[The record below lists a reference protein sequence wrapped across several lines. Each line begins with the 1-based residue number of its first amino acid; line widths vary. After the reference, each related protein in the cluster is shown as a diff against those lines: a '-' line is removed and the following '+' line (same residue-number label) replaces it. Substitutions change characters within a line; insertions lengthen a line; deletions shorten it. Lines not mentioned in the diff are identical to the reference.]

1 MFKSKLSK
9 VIVSLLRRIAGV
21 TRSGAKRL
29 MRAMLQALMAMGRRA
44 KLPVAG
50 FVLPT
55 VTMVLLVVILL
66 TVAIVFRSFDRA
78 NIARNVRVNQQVLA
92 AATPALDRAK
102 AKIQYMLGDGKTT
115 LDTPSDETLYQAMS
129 SYNATTDLYTFG
141 DEQRL
146 VLKADLSATANGI
159 TPDNPQGSIFNAA
172 GLEKETINTAW
183 RYPVDTNNDGKFDT
197 FTLYGIYFRTPKPPV
212 GTTRTR
218 KSLDARTPP
227 MRTGT
232 SNQACTQGEG
242 TVASLVGNSG
252 WERALDGRFQKSFF
266 VYTVNV
272 PITNTDITTSALPAA
287 QYEAFKGTSSVSA
300 LEYQQD
306 PTLIPLTNNAVV
318 YEDDLDISP
327 GPPLNLNGRILTNS
341 NLLVSGL
348 GGARNIKLFQVSSK
362 DSCFYNAENS
372 KIVVAG
378 NVVNGWSGAAGPTN
392 PVEVHLFKTI
402 GDAQP
407 DVNAPA
413 IDSTNQSVAENSLQ
427 VMYNNQAY
435 SLRLNAVVGGQM
447 DADTAG
453 TNDPFSVREAQKPPK
468 SQTRVQALE
477 DYFKDRLRKVPFA
490 EVLPGTPNGGINPA
504 IPKIS
509 YIQGSGES
517 LRPIDAWSFPTP
529 ETAGDIGS
537 LAGPT
542 NLNIRPTQLESRKS
556 VPSGESEENLGERVI
571 VGNNLPAKRWDSTK
585 NESNGRPQSVDGAT
599 PWTGGEPS
607 RSRTPQ
613 VTKIGD
619 VGATDRGN
627 GTGEVPD
634 LANAPNPP
642 YRDGFW
648 ERTAAEKSKT
658 PLDSVG
664 GLRVITSAGVYDRTN
679 SFLPPPR
686 WIDTTA
692 TGTAGRLKSGPVSAL
707 VPGDPLLNTY
717 DDPATI
723 AVEQYPVVWPDSMP
737 MSPLGP
743 GSQVYDNTLPDP
755 IEANHWRTWL
765 PGIASP
771 TPLPVAATDYSD
783 LPLPTPTNPIIF
795 PFVNERGVATA
806 RQFAKGDL
814 RMRATAVYHYANGPT
829 GGYDPVVL
837 AAAAPG
843 TQPQQTP
850 LACVSSYYD
859 PSNASTAKNLSGL
872 VGPLTDASGEGGDA
886 QNTIIPVANRPGSRQ
901 VIIGSNNGITYG
913 FPTERLNP
921 GTSIPDPTGILRGGD
936 LILEA
941 QANLVFPD
949 GRFANGPL
957 RTALQVPDAQ
967 RTLAQ
972 KSAIDST
979 NCALQILDGSIVR
992 APGLI
997 PDGAIQEVAFL
1008 NGREIKAV
1016 DRDEPT
1022 TIVNEAFTLSSPLTG
1037 LQAAQ
1042 LTRNYNQPLEER
1054 EPLEIR
1060 ATQINLDALRRQP
1073 APTITAP
1080 ATAPEWLLPNSGI
1093 IYASRDDALP
1103 DRSNRFDPTVPGA
1116 ASPSKRASP
1125 SDYQLD
1131 PTRKPNGIVLIRGQ
1145 QLFRGGNAPTVTSDL
1160 NAIVREKGLTLVS
1173 NLPVYIK
1180 GDFNPHGNIPPVAA
1194 GAPPANFTEVEEFTD
1209 RVNGTWSNFYGRTK
1223 NQLDTNFACRAGD
1236 PRLPKCTTGDFWR
1249 PANVLADSV
1258 TLLSQNYRFGFRN
1271 EGDFDLRNNAGAAA
1285 VFPRRQQG
1293 FFNNNFVTNGL
1304 SSGAFSRSNGNL
1316 LGGVLPAP
1324 LPALTDANYTAAF
1337 TQGLFTSSYFNN
1349 FVTPVQR
1356 RGPFPEYVMETCIK
1370 LPVSECTDADWFVD
1384 PLAVPPQTATA
1395 AVAAAGGIY
1404 VSPVIT
1410 PTTPFKAG
1418 STVDPPLPALQRFP
1432 RRVAFQRATGG
1443 TQLPNPANPVPWG
1456 IRNGPIAA
1464 GVGAPR
1470 TGNNNALWFAAD
1482 NAGNVAYDAN
1492 NLPYRLNTNNTNN
1505 PPAGTTEGSR
1515 VPLPTV
1521 AAASAQIPPL
1531 PAPPTSYSGSQPLL
1545 VPVPQLMNGATAAP
1559 GTPVGPGNVQT
1570 TGWIPQAVNT
1580 TFNLIIAAGDTPS
1593 RALDTANGDFNG
1605 GLQNLPR
1612 FLEVWSDSGNTFPS
1626 IPTNIRGSFI
1636 QQNRSAFSTAPY
1648 LPILP
1653 RGFPAT
1659 LANQLASLFA
1669 LSTNPPAPLA
1679 PTYNIQGGRIPYF
1692 TPPTRNWGFDVG
1704 LLSQPPDLF
1713 TQKFTTPSTETE
1725 PAEYFREVSRND
1737 EWVTTLMCGVVAPDQ
1752 NLIGGQNATSSRPDN
1767 CPA

>member
-44 KLPVAG
+44 RLPVAG

-102 AKIQYMLGDGKTT
+102 AKIQYILGPGKPTS
-115 LDTPSDETLYQAMS
+115 DTPSDETLYQTMS
-129 SYNATTDLYTFG
+129 SYIANDPTSDLYTFG
-141 DEQRL
+141 DEKRL
-146 VLKADLSATANGI
+146 ILRADLSATANGI
-159 TPDNPQGSIFNAA
+159 TDDNPQGSIFNPD
-172 GLEKETINTAW
+172 GSERERINTAW

-197 FTLYGIYFRTPKPPV
+197 FTLYGIYFRTPKII
-212 GTTRTR
+212 GTTPRSR

-227 MRTGT
+227 MRTGK
-232 SNQACTQGEG
+232 SDPACTQGEG

-252 WERALDGRFQKSFF
+252 WERIDGRFQKSFF

-272 PITNTDITTSALPAA
+272 PITQIEANTLGTANY
-287 QYEAFKGTSSVSA
+287 QAFAGTPSISA

-306 PTLIPLTNNAVV
+306 QSLIPLTNNAVV

-327 GPPLNLNGRILTNS
+327 GPPLNINGRIVTNS
-341 NLLVSGL
+341 NLLVSAL
-348 GGARNIKLFQVSSK
+348 GGDRQIKLFQVSSK
-362 DSCFYNAENS
+362 DSCFYDRENS

-378 NVVNGWSGAAGPTN
+378 NVVNGNSEN
-392 PVEVHLFKTI
+392 PSTANKAVEVHLFKATGGPEPNVGAPVI
-402 GDAQP
+402 NNINKS
-407 DVNAPA
+407 VNE
-413 IDSTNQSVAENSLQ
+413 TSLQ
-427 VMYNNQAY
+427 VLYNNQAY
-435 SLRLNAVVGGQM
+435 SQRLNSVVGGQM
-447 DADTAG
+447 EADTG
-453 TNDPFSVREAQKPPK
+453 TNDPFSVQQAQKAPK
-468 SQTRVQALE
+468 LQTRTQALE
-477 DYFKDRLRKVPFA
+477 DYFKARLRKVPFA
-490 EVLPGTPNGGINPA
+490 EVIPGTANGGIDTA
-504 IPKIS
+504 IPKTS
-509 YIQGSGES
+509 YIQGSGDT
-517 LRPIDAWSFPTP
+517 LRPIDAWSFPNGTGK
-529 ETAGDIGS
+529 TGT
-537 LAGPT
+537 LKGPT
-542 NLNIRPTQLESRKS
+542 NIEIIPTQLESRIK
-556 VPSGESEENLGERVI
+556 VPPAQSELYLGERVI
-571 VGNNLPAKRWDSTK
+571 VGNNLPEKRWDGTK
-585 NESNGRPQSVDGAT
+585 SDSSEKQDVDGAT
-599 PWTGGEPS
+599 KWKDSEEN

-634 LANAPNPP
+634 IATAPNPP

-648 ERTAAEKSKT
+648 ERTAAEISKT

-679 SFLPPPR
+679 SFLPPPK

-692 TGTAGRLKSGPVSAL
+692 GAGAGTFKTGPLSAL
-707 VPGDPLLNTY
+707 VVGNALTTY
-717 DDPATI
+717 DDPATPV
-723 AVEQYPVVWPDSMP
+723 VEQYPVVWPDSMP

-743 GSQVYDNTLPDP
+743 GSQVYDNTLGGVN
-755 IEANHWRTWL
+755 EAANWRTWV
-765 PGIASP
+765 SP
-771 TPLPVAATDYSD
+771 LGTSGQLPVTAPDYSD
-783 LPLPTPTNPIIF
+783 LPQTQTNPNF
-795 PFVNERGVATA
+795 PFVTENIATA
-806 RQFAKGDL
+806 RKFAKGDL
-814 RMRATAVYHYANGPT
+814 RMRATAVYHYANGAD

-837 AAAAPG
+837 AAAPAG
-843 TQPQQTP
+843 TQPQQKP

-859 PSNASTAKNLSGL
+859 PSNASTARNI
-872 VGPLTDASGEGGDA
+872 LTGALPDVSGEGSLARTLLVD
-886 QNTIIPVANRPGSRQ
+886 NTIPTAGRGTRQ
-901 VIIGSNNGITYG
+901 AIIGSNNGITYG
-913 FPTERLNP
+913 PPTRPNP
-921 GTSIPDPTGILRGGD
+921 AKSNPASTGLLSGGD
-936 LILEA
+936 TILEA

-957 RTALQVPDAQ
+957 RTALQVEPTA

-972 KSAIDST
+972 QAAIDST
-979 NCALQILDGSIVR
+979 NCALQILDGSIAR
-992 APGLI
+992 AALI

-1042 LTRNYNQPLEER
+1042 LKGYYNQPLEER

-1060 ATQINLDALRRQP
+1060 ATQLNLNLLRGG
-1073 APTITAP
+1073 
-1080 ATAPEWLLPNSGI
+1080 ATPFKAGEFLLPNSGI

-1103 DRSNRFDPTVPGA
+1103 DRSNRFDPTDPLGA
-1116 ASPSKRASP
+1116 SASKRASP

-1145 QLFRGGNAPTVTSDL
+1145 QLFRGGATPTATKDL
-1160 NAIVREKGLTLVS
+1160 NVLVQEKGLTLVS

-1180 GDFNPHGNIPPVAA
+1180 GLFNPHGNIRPLAA
-1194 GAPPANFTEVEEFTD
+1194 GAPANFAEVEEFTET
-1209 RVNGTWSNFYGRTK
+1209 VNSTWSNFYANRTK
-1223 NQLDTNFACRAGD
+1223 TELDPNFACRAED
-1236 PRLPKCTTGDFWR
+1236 PRLSQCTIGDFWR

-1304 SSGAFSRSNGNL
+1304 SSGAFLSLNGNL
-1316 LGGVLPAP
+1316 AQASDPP
-1324 LPALTDANYTAAF
+1324 NTRLTDNTYRAAF
-1337 TQGLFTSSYFNN
+1337 APGLFTSSYFNN

-1356 RGPFPEYVMETCIK
+1356 RGPFPEYVMETCTK

-1384 PLAVPPQTATA
+1384 PLASPTPLTAL
-1395 AVAAAGGIY
+1395 AAGPVY
-1404 VSPVIT
+1404 TSPVIDPAT
-1410 PTTPFKAG
+1410 RFKAG
-1418 STVDPPLPALQRFP
+1418 STVDPPVPQLQRFA
-1432 RRVAFQRATGG
+1432 RRVAFERNATN
-1443 TQLPNPANPVPWG
+1443 QLPDAGNPKPL
-1456 IRNGPIAA
+1456 
-1464 GVGAPR
+1464 GVTATLAITPDARVVALRPG
-1470 TGNNNALWFAAD
+1470 GNNALWFAAN
-1482 NAGNVAYDAN
+1482 NAGNVAYDAD
-1492 NLPYRLNTNNTNN
+1492 NLPYRLNKNNT
-1505 PPAGTTEGSR
+1505 PPGTTDSSR

-1521 AAASAQIPPL
+1521 APSSTPLPLPPL
-1531 PAPPTSYSGSQPLL
+1531 PLPPATYAYSGSQPLL
-1545 VPVPQLMNGATAAP
+1545 IPVPQLMNEATVVLGTAEGLGAA
-1559 GTPVGPGNVQT
+1559 QD
-1570 TGWIPQAVNT
+1570 TGWIPQAEAQGT

-1593 RALDTANGDFNG
+1593 RALDTTTGDFNG

-1612 FLEVWSDSGNTFPS
+1612 FLEVWSIAQPPPAPPKLS

-1653 RGFPAT
+1653 TGFPA
-1659 LANQLASLFA
+1659 APADQLASLFA
-1669 LSTNPPAPLA
+1669 LSPTPPPGIRPVPLLQ
-1679 PTYNIQGGRIPYF
+1679 PIRYSIQGGRIPYF

-1713 TQKFTTPSTETE
+1713 TQKFTTPSTETR
-1725 PAEYFREVSRND
+1725 PPEYFREVSRDD
-1737 EWVTTLMCGVVAPDQ
+1737 EWVTTLMCGTLDT
-1752 NLIGGQNATSSRPDN
+1752 GGNATSSRRN
-1767 CPA
+1767 CPT